1 MDRGAWR
8 ATVHLVAKSWTR
20 LKHLSVRALN
30 GFQIIKRP
38 EETESRLSSQEQP
51 LRLLLGT
58 EPLWSLLS
66 LQQSCSQE
74 VAPSTATIP
83 LFQTGNHPQ

>member
-1 MDRGAWR
+1 MDRGAWW
-8 ATVHLVAKSWTR
+8 ATVHLVAKSWTQ
-20 LKHLSVRALN
+20 LKQLSIYALN
-30 GFQIIKRP
+30 GLWIIKRA

-66 LQQSCSQE
+66 LQQSGSQE
-74 VAPSTATIP
+74 VAPSTATTSP
-83 LFQTGNHPQ
+83 FQTGNHPQ